1 MKGQRGHL
9 LKGAAWV
16 SMATLVVNALGFVS
30 LIALTRILMPDDFG
44 LVAIAASL
52 AQIIGLVLQ
61 LSLSQALIQRKDV
74 EPAHFHTSW
83 TLGVARGVIIASLL
97 ALSGPIVAEFYGDER
112 LADLLR
118 FLALAP
124 LIGGFGNP
132 KMVVFQRKLD
142 FKQAAVLSIA
152 DKLTVFTFSV
162 GIAVIYQSY
171 WALVAGTVAGTFAT
185 TVLSYTFISYRPRI
199 AVSKWKDLLSFS
211 IWLTLGTWVQAIN
224 WRSTPLL
231 LGFFLPVPLV
241 GQYRVGNQVIEKTV
255 DEAMRPIKALLF
267 PAFSRLQDESER
279 LRQSYLRSQGTIC
292 LITYPVAAGLA
303 VLAEDLVRLT
313 MGEKWLLAV
322 PVIQILAVSRLFRA
336 VHNIRAIAMA
346 SASTK
351 ELFYRN
357 LVVFCVRWPMTF
369 AGMAFFW
376 GDTYEMLIGAMI
388 GQFGSAII
396 STALNV
402 RLIKKISAV
411 SEWDHVSIVWRPL
424 IAITAMVAIVAL
436 AGQALPSSTVLLEL
450 GLRILV
456 LAALGAVTYFGA
468 LFAIWVL
475 QGRGNTVEKEL
486 ALIIHGLAGKAI
498 AKVRPS

>member
-1 MKGQRGHL
+1 MKGQRGRL

-16 SMATLVVNALGFVS
+16 SVGTLVVNALGFIS

-74 EPAHFHTSW
+74 EPEHFHTSW
-83 TLGVARGVIIASLL
+83 TLGVARGAFIAALL
-97 ALSGPIVAEFYGDER
+97 ALSAPFVAQFYGDER

-124 LIGGFGNP
+124 LIGGFSNP
-132 KMVVFQRKLD
+132 KLVVFQRDLD
-142 FKQAAVLSIA
+142 FKQASILSIA
-152 DKLTVFTFSV
+152 EKLAVFVCSV
-162 GIAVIYQSY
+162 GIAIIYQSY
-171 WALVAGTVAGTFAT
+171 WALVAGTVAGTFVTA
-185 TVLSYTFISYRPRI
+185 VLSYTFIPYRPRI
-199 AVSKWKDLLSFS
+199 AISKWKDLLSFS

-231 LGFFLPVPLV
+231 LGYFLPVPLL
-241 GQYRVGNQVIEKTV
+241 GQFRVGNQVIEKTV

-267 PAFSRLQDESER
+267 PAFSRLQDKNLR

-292 LITYPVAAGLA
+292 LITYPVAAGIA
-303 VLAEDLVRLT
+303 VLAEDLVRLA

-336 VHNIRAIAMA
+336 VHNVRAIAMA
-346 SASTK
+346 SANTK

-357 LVVFCVRWPMTF
+357 LAVFCIRWPMTF
-369 AGMAFFW
+369 AGMALFW
-376 GDTYEMLIGAMI
+376 GDTYWMLIGAMW
-388 GQFGSAII
+388 GQFGSAVI
-396 STALNV
+396 SMGLNV
-402 RLIKKISAV
+402 RLIQKISTV
-411 SEWDHVSIVWRPL
+411 TLLDHASVVWRPL
-424 IAITAMVAIVAL
+424 VAIVAMVVLVLL
-436 AGQALPSSTVLLEL
+436 ADSALPAAIAPLEL
-450 GLRILV
+450 ALRLV
-456 LAALGAVTYFGA
+456 ALASLGAITFFA
-468 LFAIWVL
+468 TLFAIWVL
-475 QGRGNTVEKEL
+475 QGRGDTIEKEL
-486 ALIIHGLAGKAI
+486 ALIIRGLAGKAI